1 MELKALTILP
11 RAWAPYTQALLRIM
25 IGLLFLEHGT
35 VKLFGFP
42 THPREP
48 FSAMLIFEGV
58 MELVGG
64 LLMIAGFLTRPVAFI
79 LSGYMAAAYFIV
91 FAPMS
96 FFPSINHGG
105 LSIMYSFVFL
115 HLAAAGPGAWALD
128 DP

>member
-1 MELKALTILP
+1 MKLKAPTILP
-11 RAWAPYTQALLRIM
+11 PAWAPYTQALLRIM
-25 IGLLFLEHGT
+25 IGLLFVEHGT

-42 THPREP
+42 THPP
-48 FSAMLIFEGV
+48 GSFSAMLIFEGL

-64 LLMIAGFLTRPVAFI
+64 LLIVAGFMTRPVAFI

-96 FFPSINHGG
+96 FFPSVNHGG

-115 HLAAAGPGAWALD
+115 YLAAAGPGAWAVD

>member
-1 MELKALTILP
+1 MKLKALRILP
-11 RAWAPYTQALLRIM
+11 PAWAPYTQALLRIV
-25 IGLLFLEHGT
+25 IGLLFIEHGT

-42 THPREP
+42 THPRES
-48 FSAMLIFEGV
+48 FSAMLIFEGL

-64 LLMIAGFLTRPVAFI
+64 LLIVAGFMTRPVAFI
-79 LSGYMAAAYFIV
+79 LSGYMAVAYFIV

-115 HLAAAGPGAWALD
+115 YLAAAGPGAWAVD
-128 DP
+128 ET